1 MTARRLVIATDCQF
15 ATGLRDWNLSCGR
28 RRCDRRKCREI
39 TIVYHRPRRG
49 ARGGELCIVDARTIE
64 FAQDCEVAELVLE
77 GDLGSTKHGEISRLP
92 WRGKSIAHEGDN
104 ENVSGDPV
112 ERMTSRKVGPDFLI
126 WRRTTG
132 KSGENEDS

>member
-1 MTARRLVIATDCQF
+1 MHSRRPNDRIRP
-15 ATGLRDWNLSCGR
+15 GLRSSGTC
-28 RRCDRRKCREI
+28 
-39 TIVYHRPRRG
+39 T
-49 ARGGELCIVDARTIE
+49 
-64 FAQDCEVAELVLE
+64 LE

-92 WRGKSIAHEGDN
+92 WRGKSIAHKGDN
-104 ENVSGDPV
+104 KNVSGDPV